1 LAKNGQEGIDAV
13 VREHPDLVLLD
24 INLPDMSGFD
34 ACRLIRV
41 SFAGPILM
49 VTVRNSV
56 RDKIDALDAG
66 ADDYIV
72 KPFAMAEL
80 LAHVRA
86 ALRRSS
92 AEQPLPKIESSELT
106 VDLEMRMVNVRG
118 NSVHL
123 TPKEFDVLRLLVTQQ
138 GRPVTHRKIL
148 QIVWGPEYGE
158 ETELVRVVIR
168 QLRRKIEKNPAHPRY
183 ILTEPW
189 VGYMFQ
195 LPPDMAENGLSA
207 KSDLAARTAPLLMLA
222 FLMVTAGELLLVES
236 TQFTSALKHRPP
248 EEKGFFR
255 SLLDPL
261 VCLFGEQCEQILQ
274 RPGERRCSWVG
285 VGRPWGRGPDL
296 AAGTLACRI
305 NPGGGCFLVDGRQ
318 RRVLPRN
325 HAMPV
330 LYRQSIRRPYADQQS
345 AALHAIAPKG

>member
-1 LAKNGQEGIDAV
+1 MNDTTLLLVDDEPQIRRVLQTTLCEAGYGVILAKNGQEGIDTV

-34 ACRLIRV
+34 ACRLIRL

-49 VTVRNSV
+49 LSVRNSV

-80 LAHVRA
+80 LARVRA

-92 AEQPLPKIESSELT
+92 AEQPLPKIETSELT
-106 VDLEMRMVNVRG
+106 VDFEMRMVTVRG

-123 TPKEFDVLRLLVTQQ
+123 TPKEFDVLRLLVTQE

-148 QIVWGPEYGE
+148 QTVWGPEYAE
-158 ETELVRVVIR
+158 ETEPVRVVIR
-168 QLRRKIEKNPAHPRY
+168 QLRKKIEKNPAHPRF

-195 LPPDMAENGLSA
+195 LPPEMAE
-207 KSDLAARTAPLLMLA
+207 KRPLRK
-222 FLMVTAGELLLVES
+222 V
-236 TQFTSALKHRPP
+236 
-248 EEKGFFR
+248 
-255 SLLDPL
+255 
-261 VCLFGEQCEQILQ
+261 
-274 RPGERRCSWVG
+274 
-285 VGRPWGRGPDL
+285 
-296 AAGTLACRI
+296 
-305 NPGGGCFLVDGRQ
+305 
-318 RRVLPRN
+318 
-325 HAMPV
+325 
-330 LYRQSIRRPYADQQS
+330 
-345 AALHAIAPKG
+345 

>member
-1 LAKNGQEGIDAV
+1 MNDTTLLLVDDEPQIRRVLQTTLHEAGYGVILAKNGQEGIDTV

-34 ACRLIRV
+34 ACRLIRL

-72 KPFAMAEL
+72 KPFAIGEL
-80 LAHVRA
+80 LARVRA

-92 AEQPLPKIESSELT
+92 AEQPLPKIETSELT
-106 VDLEMRMVNVRG
+106 VDFEMRMVNVRG

-158 ETELVRVVIR
+158 ETEPVRVVIK
-168 QLRRKIEKNPAHPRY
+168 QLRQKIEKDPAHPRY
-183 ILTEPW
+183 IMTEPW
-189 VGYMFQ
+189 IGYKFQ
-195 LPPDMAENGLSA
+195 L
-207 KSDLAARTAPLLMLA
+207 
-222 FLMVTAGELLLVES
+222 S
-236 TQFTSALKHRPP
+236 TGTFQKRL
-248 EEKGFFR
+248 
-255 SLLDPL
+255 
-261 VCLFGEQCEQILQ
+261 
-274 RPGERRCSWVG
+274 RRK
-285 VGRPWGRGPDL
+285 
-296 AAGTLACRI
+296 A
-305 NPGGGCFLVDGRQ
+305 
-318 RRVLPRN
+318 
-325 HAMPV
+325 
-330 LYRQSIRRPYADQQS
+330 
-345 AALHAIAPKG
+345 

>member
-1 LAKNGQEGIDAV
+1 MNDKTLLLVDDEPQIRRVLQTTLCEAGYDVILTKNGQEGINAV

-24 INLPDMSGFD
+24 INLPDMTGFD

-72 KPFAMAEL
+72 KPFAMGEL
-80 LAHVRA
+80 LARVRA

-118 NSVHL
+118 KSVHL

-138 GRPVTHRKIL
+138 GRPVTHRKML

-158 ETELVRVVIR
+158 ETEPVRVVIK
-168 QLRRKIEKNPAHPRY
+168 QLRQKIEKDPAHPRY
-183 ILTEPW
+183 IMTEPW
-189 VGYMFQ
+189 IGYKFQ
-195 LPPDMAENGLSA
+195 LPTD
-207 KSDLAARTAPLLMLA
+207 A
-222 FLMVTAGELLLVES
+222 FQKRLRHKV
-236 TQFTSALKHRPP
+236 
-248 EEKGFFR
+248 
-255 SLLDPL
+255 
-261 VCLFGEQCEQILQ
+261 
-274 RPGERRCSWVG
+274 
-285 VGRPWGRGPDL
+285 
-296 AAGTLACRI
+296 
-305 NPGGGCFLVDGRQ
+305 
-318 RRVLPRN
+318 
-325 HAMPV
+325 
-330 LYRQSIRRPYADQQS
+330 
-345 AALHAIAPKG
+345 